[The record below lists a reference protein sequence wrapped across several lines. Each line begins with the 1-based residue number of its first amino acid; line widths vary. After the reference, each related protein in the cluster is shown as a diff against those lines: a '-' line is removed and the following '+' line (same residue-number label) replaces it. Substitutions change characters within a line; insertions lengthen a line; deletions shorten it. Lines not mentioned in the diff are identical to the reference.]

1 MDIRGN
7 NSLRLIQ
14 YWLTP
19 LEPSAK
25 KARVS
30 LHIPR
35 TTRSESFSYIGREG
49 HGSLHIALSVFVL
62 GLSVGVIF
70 GPSGNTQAGLSTPLT
85 ATMAAAMATGEDAA
99 PVQSGRKSPN
109 ITVAVTENGRENGR
123 DTAKDNHLQTAPV
136 LEAPKKLIL
145 ASVPPVAAPDPEK
158 KRNLKVRS
166 GDTLMS
172 IMLSAGIRRND
183 AHDAVSALRAVYDPR
198 NLRIGQRISLTLSD
212 DGLQEMRLDPSVIRQ
227 IAVRRDNNNATS
239 FRAFEVQRTLTRRV
253 KFAEG
258 IITSSLY
265 KAAVS
270 RKVPLSVLAEIIRI
284 YSWDVDFQREIQSG
298 DRFEVAYERFVDDEG
313 TVVRHGEVIYTRL
326 NLSGA
331 EKPLY
336 RFESRPGIVDYFDN
350 KGRSAKRPLLR
361 TPIDG
366 ARLSSRFGKRRH
378 PVLGY
383 TKMHRGV
390 DFAAA
395 TGTPIYAAG
404 DGVISYRGRKGGY
417 GKYIRIRH
425 AGGFNTAYAHMSRFK
440 KKVNLGTRVRQGQ
453 VIGYVGTTGR
463 STGPHLH
470 YEILAGG
477 RQVNPLTVKMP
488 SGIKLGKKSFARFMA
503 KRANIDALVANLQKE
518 TLISQR

>member
-1 MDIRGN
+1 M
-7 NSLRLIQ
+7 
-14 YWLTP
+14 
-19 LEPSAK
+19 
-25 KARVS
+25 S
-30 LHIPR
+30 LHILR
-35 TTRSESFSYIGREG
+35 TSRSESFSYIGRET
-49 HGSLHIALSVFVL
+49 HGSLHIALSVLVL
-62 GLSVGVIF
+62 GLAIGVVF

-85 ATMAAAMATGEDAA
+85 ATMAAVEEAA
-99 PVQSGRKSPN
+99 P
-109 ITVAVTENGRENGR
+109 
-123 DTAKDNHLQTAPV
+123 AKDVKTVPDSAKDAEKDHHVQTAPV
-136 LEAPKKLIL
+136 LEAPQELIL
-145 ASVPPVAAPDPEK
+145 ASIPPTPEPEPEE

-172 IMLSAGIRRND
+172 IMLSAGIGRDD
-183 AHDAVSALRAVYDPR
+183 AHDAVSALRAVYDPKD
-198 NLRIGQRISLTLSD
+198 LRVGQRISLTLSD
-212 DGLQEMRLDPSVIRQ
+212 AGLQEMRLDPSVVRQ
-227 IAVRRDNNNATS
+227 IAVRRDAKNATS
-239 FRAFEVQRTLTRRV
+239 FRAFEVQRTLTRRLQ
-253 KFAEG
+253 FAEG
-258 IITSSLY
+258 VITSSLY
-265 KAAVS
+265 KSAVS
-270 RKVPLSVLAEIIRI
+270 KKVPLSVLAELMRI
-284 YSWDVDFQREIQSG
+284 YSWDVDFQREIQPG
-298 DRFEVAYERFVDDEG
+298 DRFAVAYERFVDDEG
-313 TVVRHGEVIYTRL
+313 VVVRHGEVIYARM

-336 RFESRPGIVDYFDN
+336 RFESRPGIVDYFDH

-425 AGGFNTAYAHMSRFK
+425 AGGFNTAYAHMSRFNR
-440 KKVNLGTRVRQGQ
+440 KVNLGTRVRQGQ
-453 VIGYVGTTGR
+453 VIGYVGSTGR

-470 YEILAGG
+470 YEILSGG

-488 SGIKLGKKSFARFMA
+488 SGIRLGKKAFAKFMA
-503 KRANIDALVANLQKE
+503 KRVNIDSLVADLQKE

>member
-1 MDIRGN
+1 MDMRGN
-7 NSLRLIQ
+7 DSLRLIQ
-14 YWLTP
+14 YWLTS
-19 LEPSAK
+19 LESSAK

-30 LHIPR
+30 LLIPR
-35 TTRSESFSYIGREG
+35 NTRSESFSYIGREG
-49 HGSLHIALSVFVL
+49 HGALHIALSVLVL
-62 GLSVGVIF
+62 GLSIGVIF
-70 GPSGNTQAGLSTPLT
+70 GPSGDTQAGLSTPLT
-85 ATMAAAMATGEDAA
+85 PAMAALERDGRTPPAITRDT
-99 PVQSGRKSPN
+99 PV
-109 ITVAVTENGRENGR
+109 
-123 DTAKDNHLQTAPV
+123 TAKDPAGSAATENPVAAKNNHVEMQPV
-136 LEAPKKLIL
+136 LEAPKELIL
-145 ASVPPVAAPDPEK
+145 ASVPPAPKPDPEE

-172 IMLSAGIRRND
+172 IMLSAGIRRID
-183 AHDAVSALRAVYDPR
+183 AHDAVSALRAVYDPK
-198 NLRIGQRISLTLSD
+198 NLRVGQRISLTLSD
-212 DGLQEMRLDPSVIRQ
+212 SGLQEMRLDPSVVRQ
-227 IAVRRDNNNATS
+227 VAVRRDEKNATS

-258 IITSSLY
+258 VITSSLY
-265 KAAVS
+265 KSAVAK
-270 RKVPLSVLAEIIRI
+270 KVPLSVLAELIRI

-313 TVVRHGEVIYTRL
+313 VVVRHGEVIYARM

-336 RFESRPGIVDYFDN
+336 RFESRRGVVDYFDH

-404 DGVISYRGRKGGY
+404 DGVVSYRGRKGGY

-425 AGGFNTAYAHMSRFK
+425 AGGFNTAYAHMSRYNR
-440 KKVNLGTRVRQGQ
+440 KVTLGSRVRQGQ

-488 SGIKLGKKSFARFMA
+488 SGIKLGKKAFAKFMA
-503 KRANIDALVANLQKE
+503 KRTNIDALVADLQKE

>member
-1 MDIRGN
+1 
-7 NSLRLIQ
+7 
-14 YWLTP
+14 
-19 LEPSAK
+19 
-25 KARVS
+25 VS

-35 TTRSESFSYIGREG
+35 KTRSESFSYIGREG
-49 HGSLHIALSVFVL
+49 HGSLHIALSVLVL
-62 GLSVGVIF
+62 GLSIGVVF
-70 GPSGNTQAGLSTPLT
+70 GPSGNTQAGLSTPQT
-85 ATMAAAMATGEDAA
+85 ANMAAVAETAADQESGAPRQAAIIPPSAMPTQNSGTARNTGTAQKPGAA
-99 PVQSGRKSPN
+99 RN
-109 ITVAVTENGRENGR
+109 TIAARN
-123 DTAKDNHLQTAPV
+123 TAKHNHVRTSPV

-145 ASVPPVAAPDPEK
+145 ASVTPPAKPDPEE
-158 KRNLKVRS
+158 KRSLKVRS

-172 IMLSAGIRRND
+172 IMLSAGIRRDD

-198 NLRIGQRISLTLSD
+198 ALRVGQRISLTLSD

-227 IAVRRDNNNATS
+227 IAVRRDNATS

-258 IITSSLY
+258 VITSSLY
-265 KAAVS
+265 KAAVKK
-270 RKVPLSVLAEIIRI
+270 KVPLSVLAELMRI

-313 TVVRHGEVIYTRL
+313 AVVRHGEVIYARM

-404 DGVISYRGRKGGY
+404 DGVVSYRGRKGGY
-417 GKYIRIRH
+417 GKYVRIRH
-425 AGGFNTAYAHMSRFK
+425 AGGFNTAYAHMSRFNG
-440 KKVNLGTRVRQGQ
+440 KVTLGTRVRQGQ

-488 SGIKLGKKSFARFMA
+488 SGIKLGKKSFTKFMA
-503 KRANIDALVANLQKE
+503 KRANIDSLVANLQKE

>member
-1 MDIRGN
+1 M
-7 NSLRLIQ
+7 SLL
-14 YWLTP
+14 
-19 LEPSAK
+19 
-25 KARVS
+25 
-30 LHIPR
+30 IPR
-35 TTRSESFSYIGREG
+35 TSRSETFSYIGRES
-49 HGSLHIALSVFVL
+49 HGSLHIALSVLVL
-62 GLSVGVIF
+62 GLSIGVIF
-70 GPSGNTQAGLSTPLT
+70 GPSGDTQAGLSTPLT
-85 ATMAAAMATGEDAA
+85 TTMAAVQDGA
-99 PVQSGRKSPN
+99 PVRDGRATPDVSA
-109 ITVAVTENGRENGR
+109 TDTREK
-123 DTAKDNHLQTAPV
+123 DTAKASNKDSHVQTPPV
-136 LEAPKKLIL
+136 LEAPKELIL
-145 ASVPPVAAPDPEK
+145 ASVPPTAKPEPKK

-172 IMLSAGIRRND
+172 IMLSAGIGRHD

-198 NLRIGQRISLTLSD
+198 DLRVGQRISLTLSD
-212 DGLQEMRLDPSVIRQ
+212 DGLQEMRLDPSVVRQ
-227 IAVRRDNNNATS
+227 IAVRRDNTNATS

-258 IITSSLY
+258 VITSSLY
-265 KAAVS
+265 KSAVS
-270 RKVPLSVLAEIIRI
+270 RKVPLSVLAEIMRI

-313 TVVRHGEVIYTRL
+313 TVVRHGEVIYARL

-336 RFESRPGIVDYFDN
+336 RFESRPGIVDYFDH

-417 GKYIRIRH
+417 GNYIRIRH
-425 AGGFNTAYAHMSRFK
+425 AGGFNTAYAHMHRFN
-440 KKVNLGTRVRQGQ
+440 KKVTLGTRVRQGQ

-470 YEILAGG
+470 YEILSGG

-488 SGIKLGKKSFARFMA
+488 SGIKLGKKSFAKFMT
-503 KRANIDALVANLQKE
+503 KRVNIDALVANLQKE

>member
-1 MDIRGN
+1 M
-7 NSLRLIQ
+7 
-14 YWLTP
+14 P
-19 LEPSAK
+19 LWTSPKQFVKVISVVVIVPETDSAK

-30 LHIPR
+30 LHLPHK
-35 TTRSESFSYIGREG
+35 TRSETFSYIGREG
-49 HGSLHIALSVFVL
+49 HGALNIALSVLVL
-62 GLSVGVIF
+62 GLSIGVIF
-70 GPSGNTQAGLSTPLT
+70 GPSGDTQARLNTPLPT
-85 ATMAAAMATGEDAA
+85 TMAAVADAA
-99 PVQSGRKSPN
+99 PIRDGRAQRKSAPVGLKSN
-109 ITVAVTENGRENGR
+109 SARKST
-123 DTAKDNHLQTAPV
+123 DTPARNHVQTAPV
-136 LEAPKKLIL
+136 LEAPGELIL
-145 ASVPPVAAPDPEK
+145 ASVPPQAKPGPKK
-158 KRNLKVRS
+158 KRDLKVRS

-172 IMLSAGIRRND
+172 IMLSAGIRRAD
-183 AHDAVSALRAVYDPR
+183 AHDAVSALRTVYDPR
-198 NLRIGQRISLTLSD
+198 DLRVGQRISLTLSD
-212 DGLQEMRLDPSVIRQ
+212 NGLHEMVLNSSVIRQ
-227 IAVRRDNNNATS
+227 IAVRRDDATS
-239 FRAFEVQRTLTRRV
+239 FRAFEVKRTLTRRV

-258 IITSSLY
+258 VITSSLY
-265 KAAVS
+265 KAAVA
-270 RKVPLSVLAEIIRI
+270 RKVPLSVLAEMMRI

-298 DRFEVAYERFVDDEG
+298 DRFEVAYEKFVDDEG
-313 TVVRHGEVIYTRL
+313 VAVRHGEVIYAQMI
-326 NLSGA
+326 LSGA
-331 EKPLY
+331 DKPLY
-336 RFESRPGIVDYFDN
+336 QFKSRAGVVDYFDN

-440 KKVNLGTRVRQGQ
+440 SKVTLGTRVRQGQ
-453 VIGYVGTTGR
+453 VIGYVGSTGR

-470 YEILAGG
+470 YEILANG

-488 SGIKLGKKSFARFMA
+488 SGIKLGKKAFARFMA